1 MTEMQHKLC
10 QFLRKTTNHSF
21 PKYKRV
27 VLVSASEHGIEH
39 GINKVL
45 PSAHMS
51 SKTDWN
57 LSQKFSNS
65 SLFLPS
71 CSTFPLLGISF
82 TNPLSCHCAN
92 VVLGIKV
99 SFLYFSTIYNEYH
112 VIYCNAVLKE
122 EKRNATLHLCKLSLE
137 S

>member
-65 SLFLPS
+65 LFLRVFIIL
-71 CSTFPLLGISF
+71 TFLLDLSF
-82 TNPLSCHCAN
+82 AWH
-92 VVLGIKV
+92 
-99 SFLYFSTIYNEYH
+99 
-112 VIYCNAVLKE
+112 
-122 EKRNATLHLCKLSLE
+122 
-137 S
+137 